1 MTRIDAKERPDLGRV
16 VGGHGIQPKPMNCY
30 PSQTTLLPDTD
41 TGWTDSGQW
50 EAEVKKTAAPPADQ
64 YHPSLP
70 LLEITSQHKGGGLS
84 FVFKVCAFCVASCSC
99 SVLSTSRC
107 VVLCA
112 RNDQIY
118 IWRNDFFLLF
128 FSRIWWTTYHLINC
142 AMPTQ
147 LYHCL
152 GVLPITEC
160 GYAIMF
166 SRRVHHPRL
175 ELWTSCTGLQVSH
188 LSPPYKSTG
197 ACCIIRAGG
206 WSTSSTYSRR
216 DSTL

>member
-152 GVLPITEC
+152 GPWSSPYYWMWLCDHVFQESASSAF
-160 GYAIMF
+160 GIMDLLY
-166 SRRVHHPRL
+166 RL
-175 ELWTSCTGLQVSH
+175 ASVPFVAAL
-188 LSPPYKSTG
+188 
-197 ACCIIRAGG
+197 
-206 WSTSSTYSRR
+206 
-216 DSTL
+216 